1 MRCLSLCEGKV
12 QDVPRQSR
20 HSDKGGGGGDAPG
33 WRGNKY
39 GGGVSG
45 LTVML
50 SDRGR
55 TMGWNCQKEYSVSLK
70 KMLVITV
77 LTLFNGVLGRVEKN

>member
-1 MRCLSLCEGKV
+1 MRKMER
-12 QDVPRQSR
+12 RQGPIC
-20 HSDKGGGGGDAPG
+20 DKRTRDG
-33 WRGNKY
+33 RGNKF

-45 LTVML
+45 MTVML

-55 TMGWNCQKEYSVSLK
+55 TMGWNCRKEYSVSLK